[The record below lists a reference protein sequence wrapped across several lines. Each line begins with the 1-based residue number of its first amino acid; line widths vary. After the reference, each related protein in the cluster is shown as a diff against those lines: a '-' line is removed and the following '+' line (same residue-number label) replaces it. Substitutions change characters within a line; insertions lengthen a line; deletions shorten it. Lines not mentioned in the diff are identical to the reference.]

1 MLKENGMIMISE
13 EEYNRTINDLL
24 KDRNNYR
31 RILFNLIEKK
41 VKSRSED
48 IEVSRQ
54 DFVDIYSAAVGEMFE
69 KMDEDEDIDDSPIY
83 GKDVTVHWNGIYCN
97 CEDGATVYNHLIP
110 GIEGVISE
118 ID

>member
-13 EEYNRTINDLL
+13 EEYNKTINDLL
-24 KDRNNYR
+24 KERNNYR

-41 VKSRSED
+41 RSTSFED

-97 CEDGATVYNHLIP
+97 CEDGASVYNYIIP
-110 GIEGVISE
+110 AIEDVMSE